1 MALSVDPARAE
12 AALNERLGDKRAQL
26 GESIA
31 KLAKA
36 REDMRR
42 GGLTPTAVGQLYM
55 RAHDLK
61 SLGTMCGFPVVS
73 RLATA
78 VCTLFDDASHLPAD
92 QMGLVDD
99 HLDAIRALFD
109 RDVAA
114 EDDPRAAPL
123 LADLE
128 RDLRDR

>member
-12 AALNERLGDKRAQL
+12 AALNERLGDRRAQL
-26 GESIA
+26 GDSIA

-42 GGLTPTAVGQLYM
+42 SGLTPTTVGLFYM

-61 SLGTMCGFPVVS
+61 SLGALCGFPVVS

-78 VCTLFDDASHLPAD
+78 ICTLFDDASHIPAE

-99 HLDAIRALFD
+99 HLDAIGALFD
-109 RDVAA
+109 KGVAT
-114 EDDPRAAPL
+114 EDDPRAGAL
-123 LADLE
+123 LDELD
-128 RDLRDR
+128 RDLRER